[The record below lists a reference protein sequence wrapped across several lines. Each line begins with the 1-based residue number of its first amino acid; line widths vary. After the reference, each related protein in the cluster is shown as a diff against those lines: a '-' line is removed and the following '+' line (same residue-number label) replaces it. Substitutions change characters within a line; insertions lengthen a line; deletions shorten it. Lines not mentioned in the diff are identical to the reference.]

1 MMNEI
6 LVMDHEA
13 RETFWT
19 TLKSDY
25 KILFATTAKRGLNML
40 SENVDLVFLSI
51 ELPDMNSMEVFGLIK
66 QEYPSTAIII
76 IASGGTEEMYMEAFG
91 KAGGDY
97 AQRPLGAEEILQN
110 IKTLLNARDAS
121 QRRQHVS
128 LSTETSQGEH
138 YPDIPTHIVDGV
150 LKVRDFVTQNYSESL
165 TLTAACKMASI
176 SKTYFCRFFKS
187 ITGHSLRNYHH
198 AVKIRMAEELLR
210 DKRLSIKDIARR
222 LGYHDSNYFSTIY
235 KKFTGISPK
244 QRQKYDQSPD
254 KNKEELEKIQGQ
266 LQETPANPP
275 KM

>member
-13 RETFWT
+13 RETFWI

-25 KILFATTAKRGLNML
+25 KILFATTAKKGLNML

-51 ELPDMNSMEVFGLIK
+51 ELQDMNSMEVFRLIK
-66 QEYPSTAIII
+66 QEYPSTAVII
-76 IASGGTEEMYMEAFG
+76 IASCGTEEMYMEAFG
-91 KAGGDY
+91 KAGG
-97 AQRPLGAEEILQN
+97 
-110 IKTLLNARDAS
+110 
-121 QRRQHVS
+121 
-128 LSTETSQGEH
+128 
-138 YPDIPTHIVDGV
+138 PTHIVDGV

-176 SKTYFCRFFKS
+176 SKTYFCRFFKN
-187 ITGHSLRNYHH
+187 ITGHSLRSYHH

-235 KKFTGISPK
+235 KKFTGVSPK
-244 QRQKYDQSPD
+244 QRQTYDQSPD
-254 KNKEELEKIQGQ
+254 KKKEELEKIQGQ
-266 LQETPANPP
+266 LQETPANLP
-275 KM
+275 KL